1 VKQAVSKPPEV
12 SRKAPTKPPPVV
24 VHSPPPVAAV
34 PPNNN
39 NNNPP
44 QATTIPPPVAPVPVQ
59 PQQQPQKPLTLQS
72 PTPPVVNPVDSK
84 PQENESSAVNKTN
97 LSEEK
102 KTQDTLSRA
111 ANFAKRDSDRII
123 DLEEEVQE
131 LKRKLERAEAR
142 LVRVWKL
149 TFKLFFSFS
158 LCFIILDSEGRKC
171 WSHGTRSGLRTG
183 IRRGWLIIL
192 HSYFPL

>member
-24 VHSPPPVAAV
+24 HSPPPAVVANNN
-34 PPNNN
+34 NNN

-44 QATTIPPPVAPVPVQ
+44 QAATIPPPVAPVPGQ
-59 PQQQPQKPLTLQS
+59 PQQQQQAPPSQKPLTLQA

-84 PQENESSAVNKTN
+84 PQENESSVNKSN
-97 LSEEK
+97 LCEEK
-102 KTQDTLSRA
+102 KTQETLSRA
-111 ANFAKRDSDRII
+111 TNFAKRDSDRII

-142 LVRVWKL
+142 LVTNKYFL
-149 TFKLFFSFS
+149 TMS
-158 LCFIILDSEGRKC
+158 
-171 WSHGTRSGLRTG
+171 
-183 IRRGWLIIL
+183 
-192 HSYFPL
+192 